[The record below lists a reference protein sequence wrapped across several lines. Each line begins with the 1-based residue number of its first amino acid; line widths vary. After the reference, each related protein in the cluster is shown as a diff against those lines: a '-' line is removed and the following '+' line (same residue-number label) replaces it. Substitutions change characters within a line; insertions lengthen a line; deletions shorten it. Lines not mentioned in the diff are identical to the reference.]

1 MQLHSYLYNIL
12 AVISSWRFFI
22 IMSSIKIHNNRLNHV
37 FLSVKQVSLIAI
49 ITGMLLLS
57 AFSQPLLAN
66 EVNLYSARKEALIKP
81 IIDKFSAQT
90 GIKVNLI
97 TGKADA
103 LLKRIESEGK
113 NTHADVFITND
124 AGRLYR
130 AKAAGVLQ
138 PVQSSILDSAIPENL
153 RDPQGYWYGL
163 SMRARPIFYVKG
175 VVDPKELSTYEN
187 LADAKFKDR
196 ICIRSSNNIYNQS
209 LVASMLAVKGS
220 VKTQQ
225 WATDFV
231 KNFAI
236 KPKGGD
242 RDQIKAAAAGQCDIA
257 IANTYYYG
265 KMLSGQNPD
274 EKKAAQ
280 AVAIF
285 WPNQNDRGTHVNVS
299 GAAITRYG
307 KNAANGQ
314 KLIEFLSTK
323 EAQRWYADINFEYP
337 VREDVAGSTL
347 LNGWGEFK
355 ADSIN
360 LNQLGLNNAEA
371 VMIMD
376 RAGWK

>member
-1 MQLHSYLYNIL
+1 MNFISRSFKRTGL
-12 AVISSWRFFI
+12 AVTITAA
-22 IMSSIKIHNNRLNHV
+22 L
-37 FLSVKQVSLIAI
+37 FLSTFAQS
-49 ITGMLLLS
+49 
-57 AFSQPLLAN
+57 LLAG

-81 IIDKFSAQT
+81 IVDKFSQQT

-113 NTHADVFITND
+113 NTHADVFITTD

-130 AKAAGVLQ
+130 AKSAGVLQ
-138 PVQSSILDSAIPENL
+138 PIDSEALNKAIPENL

-175 VVDPKELSTYEN
+175 VLDPKELSTYEA
-187 LADAKFKDR
+187 LADAKFKHR

-209 LVASMLAVKGS
+209 LVASMLSADGKD
-220 VKTQQ
+220 KTQQ
-225 WATDFV
+225 WANNFV
-231 KNFAI
+231 RNFAI

-242 RDQIKAAAAGQCDIA
+242 RDQIKSAAAGQCDIA

-265 KMLSGQNPD
+265 KMLAGNKADQ
-274 EKKAAQ
+274 KKAAE

-299 GAAITRYG
+299 GAAVTKYA
-307 KNAANGQ
+307 KNAKNAQ
-314 KLIEFLSTK
+314 KLIEFLATK
-323 EAQRWYADINFEYP
+323 EAQRWYADVNFEYP
-337 VREDVAGSTL
+337 VREDVPASEL
-347 LNGWGEFK
+347 LKSWGEFK
-355 ADSIN
+355 ADTIN
-360 LNQLGLNNAEA
+360 LTQLGVNNSEA
-371 VMIMD
+371 VKIMD

>member
-1 MQLHSYLYNIL
+1 MFLQ
-12 AVISSWRFFI
+12 
-22 IMSSIKIHNNRLNHV
+22 KK
-37 FLSVKQVSLIAI
+37 FLSFKQLGLAASIAG
-49 ITGMLLLS
+49 TLLLS
-57 AFSQPLLAN
+57 SFSHSLQAE

-81 IIDKFSAQT
+81 MIDKFSKQT

-113 NTHADVFITND
+113 NTHADVFITTD

-130 AKAAGVLQ
+130 AKSAGVLK
-138 PVQSSILDSAIPENL
+138 SIHSEVLNSAIPENL
-153 RDPQGYWYGL
+153 RDPEGYWYGL

-175 VVDPKELSTYEN
+175 SVEPGQLSTYEA
-187 LADAKFKDR
+187 LADARFKNR

-209 LVASMLAVKGS
+209 LVASMIAADGKE
-220 VKTQQ
+220 KTQQ
-225 WATDFV
+225 WANKFV
-231 KNFAI
+231 KNFAV
-236 KPKGGD
+236 KPRGGD
-242 RDQIKAAAAGQCDIA
+242 RDQIKSAAAGQCDIA
-257 IANTYYYG
+257 IANTYYFG
-265 KMLSGQNPD
+265 AMLSGNKPD
-274 EKKAAQ
+274 QKKAAD

-307 KNAANGQ
+307 RNSANGQ

-323 EAQRWYADINFEYP
+323 EAQGWYADVNFEYP
-337 VREDVAGSTL
+337 VRKDVAASEL
-347 LNGWGEFK
+347 LKNWGEFK

-360 LNQLGLNNAEA
+360 LDQLGVNNAEA
-371 VMIMD
+371 VKIMD